1 MNPNKLVYSIV
12 KSFLIIA
19 GLVALFNLIIIS
31 KPLIGYISLSIV
43 VSLIGRP
50 IKNLLVNKVKMN
62 HLFSTIITLFF
73 LITVF
78 FVISSLIFP
87 VLATQAQSLSLLQID
102 DLEKKIILLVKELNM
117 FFSTYNINLSNEISS
132 ILKSFDFSF
141 LTDFL
146 NGFLSFLGDST
157 ITLFSVIFISFFLL
171 KDSSLLLRVIIIIS
185 PETEKLKVKKSFEKV
200 VILLSR
206 YFNGLLLQI
215 TILFIFYSLILLIF
229 GVKNAVTIALICAL
243 LNIIPYLGPLIGGF
257 LITFLTLTTNLG
269 LDIGSSVLPKT
280 LGVFMG
286 FCVGQL
292 IDNFISQPYIFSKSV
307 KSHPLEIFI
316 IIILAG
322 LIAGALG
329 MLIAVPLY
337 TVLKVILSEF
347 FQDNRIVKELT
358 KNM

>member
-1 MNPNKLVYSIV
+1 MSPNKLVSSIV

-50 IKNLLVNKVKMN
+50 IKNLLTDKVKMN
-62 HLFSTIITLFF
+62 HLFSTITTLF
-73 LITVF
+73 LLVTVF
-78 FVISSLIFP
+78 FIIGSLIFP
-87 VLATQAQSLSLLQID
+87 VLATQAQNLSLLQID
-102 DLEKKIILLVKELNM
+102 DLEKKIILLIKELDL
-117 FFSTYNINLSNEISS
+117 FFSVYDINLSNEISS

-171 KDSSLLLRVIIIIS
+171 KDSSLLLRVITIIS
-185 PETEKLKVKKSFEKV
+185 PETKKLKVKNSFEKI

-215 TILFIFYSLILLIF
+215 TILFIFYSLVLLIF

-257 LITFLTLTTNLG
+257 LITFLTLTSNLG

-280 LGVFMG
+280 LGVFVG
-286 FCVGQL
+286 FCIGQL

-329 MLIAVPLY
+329 MLIAVPIY
-337 TVLKVILSEF
+337 TVIKVVLSEF
-347 FQDNRIVKELT
+347 FGDIRVVKELT
-358 KNM
+358 KNI

>member
-1 MNPNKLVYSIV
+1 MSPNKLVSSIV

-50 IKNLLVNKVKMN
+50 IKNLLTDKVKMN
-62 HLFSTIITLFF
+62 HLFSTITTLF
-73 LITVF
+73 LLVTVF
-78 FVISSLIFP
+78 FIIGSLIFP
-87 VLATQAQSLSLLQID
+87 VLATQAQNLSLLQID
-102 DLEKKIILLVKELNM
+102 DLEKKIILLIKELDL
-117 FFSTYNINLSNEISS
+117 FFSVYDINLSNEISS

-141 LTDFL
+141 LTNFL

-171 KDSSLLLRVIIIIS
+171 KDSSLLLRVITIIS
-185 PETEKLKVKKSFEKV
+185 PETKKLKVKNSFEKI

-215 TILFIFYSLILLIF
+215 TILFIFYSLVLLIF

-257 LITFLTLTTNLG
+257 LITFLTLTSNLG

-280 LGVFMG
+280 LGVFVG
-286 FCVGQL
+286 FCIGQL

-322 LIAGALG
+322 LISGALG
-329 MLIAVPLY
+329 MLIAVPIY
-337 TVLKVILSEF
+337 TVLKVVLSEF
-347 FQDNRIVKELT
+347 FGDIRVVKELT
-358 KNM
+358 KNI

>member
-1 MNPNKLVYSIV
+1 
-12 KSFLIIA
+12 
-19 GLVALFNLIIIS
+19 
-31 KPLIGYISLSIV
+31 
-43 VSLIGRP
+43 
-50 IKNLLVNKVKMN
+50 
-62 HLFSTIITLFF
+62 
-73 LITVF
+73 
-78 FVISSLIFP
+78 LIFP
-87 VLATQAQSLSLLQID
+87 VLATQAQNLSLLQID
-102 DLEKKIILLVKELNM
+102 DLEKKIILLIKELDL
-117 FFSTYNINLSNEISS
+117 FFSVYDINLSNEISS

-141 LTDFL
+141 LTNFL

-171 KDSSLLLRVIIIIS
+171 KDSSLLLRVITIIS
-185 PETEKLKVKKSFEKV
+185 PETKKLKVKNSFEKI

-215 TILFIFYSLILLIF
+215 TILFIFYSLVLLIF

-243 LNIIPYLGPLIGGF
+243 LNIIPYLGPLIGAF
-257 LITFLTLTTNLG
+257 LITFLTLTSNLG

-280 LGVFMG
+280 LGVFVG
-286 FCVGQL
+286 FCIGQL

-329 MLIAVPLY
+329 MLIAVPIY
-337 TVLKVILSEF
+337 TVIKVVLSEF
-347 FQDNRIVKELT
+347 FGDIRVVKELT
-358 KNM
+358 KNI

>member
-1 MNPNKLVYSIV
+1 MSPNKLVSSIV

-50 IKNLLVNKVKMN
+50 IKNLLTDKVKMN
-62 HLFSTIITLFF
+62 HLFSTITTLF
-73 LITVF
+73 LLVTVF
-78 FVISSLIFP
+78 FIIGSLIFP
-87 VLATQAQSLSLLQID
+87 VLATQAQNLSLLQID
-102 DLEKKIILLVKELNM
+102 DLEKKIILLIKELDL
-117 FFSTYNINLSNEISS
+117 FFSVYDINLSNEISS

-171 KDSSLLLRVIIIIS
+171 KDSSLLLRVITIIS
-185 PETEKLKVKKSFEKV
+185 PETKKLKVKNSFEKI

-215 TILFIFYSLILLIF
+215 TILFIFYSLVLLIF

-257 LITFLTLTTNLG
+257 LITFLTLTSNLG

-280 LGVFMG
+280 LGVFVG
-286 FCVGQL
+286 FCIGQL

-322 LIAGALG
+322 LISGALG
-329 MLIAVPLY
+329 MLIAVPIY
-337 TVLKVILSEF
+337 TVLKVVLSEF
-347 FQDNRIVKELT
+347 FGDIRVVKELT
-358 KNM
+358 KNI

>member
-102 DLEKKIILLVKELNM
+102 DLEKKIILLVNELDI
-117 FFSTYNINLSNEISS
+117 FFSTYDINLSNEISS

-171 KDSSLLLRVIIIIS
+171 KDSSLLLRVITIIS

-257 LITFLTLTTNLG
+257 LITFLTLTSNLG

-280 LGVFMG
+280 LGVFIG
-286 FCVGQL
+286 FCIGQL

-347 FQDNRIVKELT
+347 FQNNRIVKELT

>member
-1 MNPNKLVYSIV
+1 
-12 KSFLIIA
+12 
-19 GLVALFNLIIIS
+19 
-31 KPLIGYISLSIV
+31 
-43 VSLIGRP
+43 
-50 IKNLLVNKVKMN
+50 MN
-62 HLFSTIITLFF
+62 HLFSTIVTLFL

-78 FVISSLIFP
+78 FIIGSLIFP
-87 VLATQAQSLSLLQID
+87 VLATQAQNLSLLQID
-102 DLEKKIILLVKELNM
+102 DLEKKIILLVKELDI
-117 FFSTYNINLSNEISS
+117 FFSTYDINLSNEISS

-171 KDSSLLLRVIIIIS
+171 KDSSLLLRVITIIS
-185 PETEKLKVKKSFEKV
+185 PETEKFKVKKSFEKV

-257 LITFLTLTTNLG
+257 LITFLTLTSNLG
-269 LDIGSSVLPKT
+269 FDIGSSVLPKT
-280 LGVFMG
+280 LGVFIG
-286 FCVGQL
+286 FCIGQL

-337 TVLKVILSEF
+337 TVIKVILSEF

>member
-1 MNPNKLVYSIV
+1 MSPNKLVSSIV

-31 KPLIGYISLSIV
+31 KPLIGYISLAIV

-50 IKNLLVNKVKMN
+50 IKNLLTDKVKMN
-62 HLFSTIITLFF
+62 HLFSTITTLF
-73 LITVF
+73 LLVTVF
-78 FVISSLIFP
+78 FIIGSLIFP
-87 VLATQAQSLSLLQID
+87 VLATQAQNLSLLQID
-102 DLEKKIILLVKELNM
+102 DLEKKIILLIKELDL
-117 FFSTYNINLSNEISS
+117 FFSVYDINLSNEISS

-171 KDSSLLLRVIIIIS
+171 KDSSLLLRVITIIS
-185 PETEKLKVKKSFEKV
+185 PENKKLKVKNSFEKI

-215 TILFIFYSLILLIF
+215 TILFIFYSLVLLIF

-243 LNIIPYLGPLIGGF
+243 LNIIPYLGPLIGAF
-257 LITFLTLTTNLG
+257 LITFLTLTSNLG

-280 LGVFMG
+280 LGVFVG
-286 FCVGQL
+286 FCIGQL

-329 MLIAVPLY
+329 MLIAVPIY
-337 TVLKVILSEF
+337 TVIKVVLSEF
-347 FQDNRIVKELT
+347 FGDIRVVKELT
-358 KNM
+358 KNI

>member
-1 MNPNKLVYSIV
+1 
-12 KSFLIIA
+12 
-19 GLVALFNLIIIS
+19 
-31 KPLIGYISLSIV
+31 
-43 VSLIGRP
+43 
-50 IKNLLVNKVKMN
+50 
-62 HLFSTIITLFF
+62 
-73 LITVF
+73 
-78 FVISSLIFP
+78 
-87 VLATQAQSLSLLQID
+87 LSLLQID
-102 DLEKKIILLVKELNM
+102 DLEKKVILLVKELDM
-117 FFSTYNINLSNEISS
+117 FFSTYDINLSNEISS

-157 ITLFSVIFISFFLL
+157 ITLFSVTFISFFLL
-171 KDSSLLLRVIIIIS
+171 KDSSLLLRVITIIS
-185 PETEKLKVKKSFEKV
+185 PETKKLKVKNSFEKI

-257 LITFLTLTTNLG
+257 LITFLTLTSNLG
-269 LDIGSSVLPKT
+269 LDIGSSVLLKT
-280 LGVFMG
+280 LGVFVG
-286 FCVGQL
+286 FCIGQL

-329 MLIAVPLY
+329 MLIAVPIY
-337 TVLKVILSEF
+337 TVIKVVLSEF
-347 FQDNRIVKELT
+347 FGDIRFVKELT
-358 KNM
+358 KNI